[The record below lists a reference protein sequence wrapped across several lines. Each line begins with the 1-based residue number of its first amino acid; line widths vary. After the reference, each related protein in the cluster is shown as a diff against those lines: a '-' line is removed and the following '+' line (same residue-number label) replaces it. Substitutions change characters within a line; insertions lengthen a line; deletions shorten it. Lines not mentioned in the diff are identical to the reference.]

1 MPNSLINMEQTTENE
16 FFKGA
21 RPGQRRSVR
30 SDADGIA
37 SRLKGTAYYG
47 WYKTLRASESY
58 RETCRNKGEGRLASL
73 YEDFGDVYMPWDMW
87 ATRYGRK
94 IFTERQALPRAEQ
107 IRKSDVEN
115 MRITQDNILLNI
127 PLTISRVTLMR
138 QIGKIIKDNH
148 AGRKLDVF
156 KRSTSKRPLLKSRV
170 QMPMI
175 EILLEVMSV
184 RIKNKELPL
193 WKVGELAGVK
203 IAYMSRID
211 DKHRILSIDEER
223 RRMAIVTSGYLNKA
237 RWLIDNAEN
246 GLFPLTRKPT
256 TEDYRKAR
264 VTPPK

>member
-1 MPNSLINMEQTTENE
+1 MRNNIINMEQNTENE
-16 FFKGA
+16 FFKAA
-21 RPGQRRSVR
+21 RPGQRRFVR
-30 SDADGIA
+30 GEGDEIA

-58 RETCRNKGEGRLASL
+58 RETCRTKGGGRLASL

-87 ATRYGRK
+87 VARFGRK
-94 IFTERQALPRAEQ
+94 IFTERQALPKVEQ
-107 IRKSDVEN
+107 LRKSDIEN
-115 MRITQDNILLNI
+115 LKVTQEDILLKV
-127 PLTISRVTLMR
+127 PLTISKVTLMR
-138 QIGKIIKDNH
+138 QIGKIIKEKH
-148 AGRKLDVF
+148 SGRKLDVF

-170 QMPMI
+170 QMPMV
-175 EILLEVMSV
+175 EILLEVNAARAKHKDM
-184 RIKNKELPL
+184 PL

-203 IAYMSRID
+203 IAYMSRVD

-256 TEDYRKAR
+256 AEDYKKAR

>member
-1 MPNSLINMEQTTENE
+1 MPNNLINMEQSTENE

-30 SDADGIA
+30 SDADGIS

-58 RETCRNKGEGRLASL
+58 RETCRNKGEGRLASM

-87 ATRYGRK
+87 AARYGRK

-115 MRITQDNILLNI
+115 MRFTQDNILLNV

-175 EILLEVMSV
+175 EILLEVMVAFQKDGRVEEAMEVSSGVLVLSRRISV
-184 RIKNKELPL
+184 CSNTYRQKYEKQTCLTDSNPCLCL
-193 WKVGELAGVK
+193 CVCVCVC
-203 IAYMSRID
+203 RD
-211 DKHRILSIDEER
+211 LSSWRLR
-223 RRMAIVTSGYLNKA
+223 RA
-237 RWLIDNAEN
+237 
-246 GLFPLTRKPT
+246 
-256 TEDYRKAR
+256 
-264 VTPPK
+264 